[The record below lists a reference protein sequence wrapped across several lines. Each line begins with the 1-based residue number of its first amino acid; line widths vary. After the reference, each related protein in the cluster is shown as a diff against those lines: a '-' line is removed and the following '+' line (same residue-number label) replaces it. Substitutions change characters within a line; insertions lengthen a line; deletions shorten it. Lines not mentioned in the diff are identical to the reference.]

1 MGIFSDIEKKNR
13 IQVYGGE
20 VNIGPGMFEEI
31 ARRVANRPKVSA
43 LDVLAGQSELGDA
56 PEMMEAMSARS
67 RQVPVLQDDVFDPLA
82 SETTGVLPIV
92 DVIAQAAMKNVAPAV
107 HPIRRVD
114 AIDAITTAAD
124 TGFEDFTPEQ
134 IDNPVSVPSMV
145 QDAAAT
151 AMAIPYTAASTGV
164 SAANLL
170 TGGMLDDAVTA
181 MNEGERALRQSFG
194 SDELNRQVDA
204 VNAVQQNRD
213 SGLFDVLVAAANNPR
228 ALAYDAIR
236 NLGTM
241 ALPTGAAIGAGKL
254 AQAAPALSRYVPALG
269 RVAPWMANNAG
280 KIGTGA
286 SMAANAFMNASDT
299 FSDEDMMKQSLG
311 ERYAGSG
318 VSAVTSLLTGALTD
332 GGAEGQIA
340 RRILSGRQG
349 AASGALN
356 YLKGLGKSAVKEG
369 LQEYGEESGN
379 YLGKVFGTNGL
390 ADFNEM
396 NKQAGYASVL
406 GSLTGSASHV
416 GTNLGGQRQQVE
428 PLSAMEKEMD
438 RRLAVDALR
447 PENAQRV
454 VPNMPNTP
462 DQNDRGDFL
471 SRVVTELEKIRR
483 QNEQQVQARYGQ
495 AQRVEP
501 QEVNLPAGLF
511 EKMQTPV
518 QVPEN
523 LSTRLTE
530 PVTGSPETPVQV
542 PSEPVVRRQEPVAE
556 TARPGAEPEQ
566 NVSENPL
573 DVIVANGGISRSTVK
588 NDLGWTD
595 AEIAKLPEGV
605 VRDDGKALSPVKRA
619 LKQAGLD
626 TDVNAILDA
635 AARPEAPEDA
645 QLFQSREGD
654 AKRENERMVSS
665 SEDMNVGPVQEAWR
679 SARANGD
686 ADYADY
692 FGFYAK
698 SADPGIAPRRMAE
711 DYLQGRRSD
720 FYRVIL
726 DNHRKM
732 LGQTVSGNESIRQ
745 DAQQIR
751 QTSQPEPGIK
761 QVMRDVVENGQSADG
776 HVVFQQVKDTP
787 KIQLEKQSS
796 TVQFS
801 GEELGGL
808 DVPIKTLKVRAA
820 NYARKHFSGKTV
832 TIASDGTD
840 VLIPWQGIKH
850 ALTGQVHPVSAL
862 VTSKL
867 DKLIENGVLIGT
879 DGDKKDRPD
888 IRAAYFYDTPIQ
900 IDGKDDVVRIVVREH
915 IDGKRYYDHFKLRS
929 NASVGPTE
937 RVTGSMSG
945 STAHQPNRSVGETP
959 ESSVNEKKVRDNLPT
974 GGTEY
979 LTGAVPG
986 QQTSQL
992 AKEGQPDAAENNVSR
1007 SGVKGQEETDPPRE
1021 RAPSSHSVA
1030 GTPRAISGQ
1039 SGNETTVNENPSV
1052 DADETALEDRVQP
1065 HAVESGQ
1072 TKAVSEQKIEDS
1084 GRKIRARKDEYAFLE
1099 TMRKDADD
1107 GDLSLSRHF
1116 PEPNYAALI
1125 EAGVSE
1131 DKLAVFRMIR
1141 DEVPAKPKYP
1151 SSRWAA
1157 NFRLMRD
1164 LAAGIVDGKVHVED
1178 VVSKIGNGRYSQ
1190 AFRDRLA
1197 LYQGVGYPAFTR
1209 IKSFGYGLY
1218 ADGQGY
1224 RIYKKRRYVENGR
1237 HGTLKDAIDDVK
1249 KRINAEIDAGK
1260 GKKREVKLDIYRVR
1274 DKDGIVVGKIL
1285 SPYKHVVLKDGFK
1298 TRREAADYLA
1308 ENREVLEKQ
1317 WEALK
1322 KDPAVRREENLPR
1335 TGKDRRGGKDVTQKR
1350 FMETFGFSGDTYG
1363 NWVTQKERQDFLNNT
1378 YDALMD
1384 LSEVLGISPKAIS
1397 LNGELGIQFG
1407 ASGKAGANAHYR
1419 PDDVSINLTRKKG
1432 AGSLAHEWFH
1442 ALDNYFARMGG
1453 SPDGMM
1459 TKGSVVGNRV
1469 RQEMK
1474 EAFADVSELLSSP
1487 QYRKRSTEMD
1497 RTRKDA
1503 YWSTREEMGAR
1514 AFESYIITKAEGLD
1528 ITNDFLAN
1536 IMGEDVFVDPERY
1549 PYPTGEEKAEIDKAF
1564 DRLFDAIRE
1573 KETEKGVALYSGMN
1587 DRKPIPEGQGMSVDA
1602 VRAIARDFAMTF
1614 RNAPEITV
1622 TESPLDFSPD
1632 AMPDG
1637 TGLFDPG
1644 TGKCWLFSR
1653 NLRDADD
1660 ATATLAHEVIA
1671 HYGLRGFFGDSLG
1684 DVLVSIRNHNP
1695 KVEKLSQEWWRNNQ
1709 DYISQVR
1716 KNEGKKWTEE
1726 QFEKW
1731 QRDIAIEEAMAQL
1744 AEKGDELTGVKLL
1757 VRKIQELLRDITR
1770 RLGWRWPS
1778 NLANWLESKTD
1789 AEALSALHQ
1798 AGLFA
1803 RGEISG
1809 RTTTTQSDIEKYR
1822 ISDDGS
1828 LQNDDP
1834 VVLSRKVKDAR
1845 KAFDVPD
1852 ITLGDMFVRSV
1863 QDDNVDL
1870 KRVIDAI
1877 REQGGI
1883 VTDRTDAYM
1892 AEEAYLGKTKAKLD
1906 RFSKAFVVPVLEKVR
1921 ASGVSLD
1928 EAGRYIHARHV
1939 MLDQVNA
1946 KLKAINPDSTS
1957 DRLAGM
1963 SNREAR
1969 EILDR
1974 NRGNTALQEL
1984 GKMMDDLARYTR
1996 SVMLNGG
2003 LITRETYDHWGKT
2016 YQHYVPLYRDL
2027 EGAGKQSVWERLKEA
2042 DYKPW
2047 NIREEGQG
2055 NRDGGR
2061 RGRGFEVRGEESKR
2075 RMGSD
2080 LDVTNVIVNAVAQA
2094 EGAIIRSEKA
2104 KVALALLELAKNNP
2118 NPDFWS
2124 VDEPVLT
2131 KRISPETGLVE
2142 YVSRNPNTRPADNV
2156 LVVKENGRE
2165 RWIVFNEKNRRAMEV
2180 ARKFRNL
2187 DGAALHWTVDAI
2199 GGLTR
2204 WMAGWLTQKNP
2215 IFMFFNFQRDLQHA
2229 VFNMSDTPIAGKEGA
2244 FLKNV
2249 PRAMKGYWQMT
2260 RQTDQDAVRGVFADY
2275 AREFREAGAETG
2287 FIKSFESIKDRIT
2300 DVEKQLEEMS
2310 RGKGDPRTWLAIAG
2324 RAVDDYNAIVEN
2336 GVRLAAY
2343 VTARENGLSISR
2355 AAQLAKNI
2363 TVNFNKRGTSGR
2375 WLNALYMFANANIQG
2390 NARMLRALVKSK
2402 RARIYA
2408 GFMVG
2413 IGFMMD
2419 MVCSAVLGTDDETGQ
2434 PIWDEVSEFDKERN
2448 WIIPVST
2455 TNYIKIPLPQGLHI
2469 LPNVGRMLSEFVR
2482 TGGKKNA
2489 LESAARV
2496 VLMTA
2501 DTLSPLGSSGSWLQ
2515 MVFPSVL
2522 RPLVQMKENKSF
2534 TGSVLYRGDAPYGGY
2549 NEPAYAKA
2557 FRNTPK
2563 HWIDASRMLNF
2574 ATGGD
2579 DVTPG
2584 MVNVPPEALRL
2595 AVTSYVVPGV
2605 SSQLIDRAFDVLAKK
2620 GGGEELEL
2628 RDLPIVSRMVGEMPD
2643 ERVRERAFYDRMNG
2657 WRQNVLQIRQYEKQE
2672 RWDDADR
2679 AIRRLGDGDYDLG
2692 IQRLEMFDDFSSEL
2706 RDLNRE
2712 RKEAERS
2719 GDKEWS
2725 RAVEA
2730 ERKGVFAGFGGM
2742 KGDLCIS

>member
-1 MGIFSDIEKKNR
+1 MGIFSDIEKKQK
-13 IQVYGGE
+13 IQAYGGE
-20 VNIGPGMFEEI
+20 VDIGPGMFEEI

-43 LDVLAGQSELGDA
+43 LDVLAGQAELGNV
-56 PEMMEAMSARS
+56 PEMMEELAARNTVAQPSAPIADYS
-67 RQVPVLQDDVFDPLA
+67 DPEATSGLIMPVADA
-82 SETTGVLPIV
+82 IV
-92 DVIAQAAMKNVAPAV
+92 QAAMRNQSQAV
-107 HPIRRVD
+107 LTSR
-114 AIDAITTAAD
+114 
-124 TGFEDFTPEQ
+124 
-134 IDNPVSVPSMV
+134 PVSVAQDFNPMAGDEGISLDDVRAGLNKMVTGGSVMDRLTADPNNPYADNFMRETPAPIDLRAVPSLPQAYNEEDKLNTFLSRVAGQTAQSVTGLYRMGLENTGLGNLMPNTLDMLEDLSKTAEKV
-145 QDAAAT
+145 QDT
-151 AMAIPYTAASTGV
+151 RTG
-164 SAANLL
+164 
-170 TGGMLDDAVTA
+170 
-181 MNEGERALRQSFG
+181 
-194 SDELNRQVDA
+194 
-204 VNAVQQNRD
+204 
-213 SGLFDVLVAAANNPR
+213 
-228 ALAYDAIR
+228 YD
-236 NLGTM
+236 TQ
-241 ALPTGAAIGAGKL
+241 TGAAIGEDAMNVGSSI
-254 AQAAPALSRYVPALG
+254 AQML
-269 RVAPWMANNAG
+269 M
-280 KIGTGA
+280 TGA
-286 SMAANAFMNASDT
+286 TPYPLTAMGLMSAGQSYDANRN
-299 FSDEDMMKQSLG
+299 L
-311 ERYAGSG
+311 G
-318 VSAVTSLLTGALTD
+318 VSPEVAASA
-332 GGAEGQIA
+332 A
-340 RRILSGRQG
+340 
-349 AASGALN
+349 AASGFSEGGFERLFGIGEGIQGVKRALGN
-356 YLKGLGKSAVKEG
+356 VGRTGLRNAAGDIGRG
-369 LQEYGEESGN
+369 LVNIAAGEEPSE
-379 YLGKVFGTNGL
+379 LMTTLVQGL
-390 ADFNEM
+390 ADKAVDPTHETGGAYQELLDTARVTAE
-396 NKQAGYASVL
+396 QAGLL
-406 GSLTGSASHV
+406 GL
-416 GTNLGGQRQQVE
+416 LGGGVNVAGRMANRRYQRQ
-428 PLSAMEKEMD
+428 
-438 RRLAVDALR
+438 VDQQ
-447 PENAQRV
+447 NAQRRALEALD
-454 VPNMPNTP
+454 PKNAQLYAGTP
-462 DQNDRGDFL
+462 PVFPQPEQPVQADFMT
-471 SRVVTELEKIRR
+471 RVMTELEKIRQ
-483 QNEQQVQARYGQ
+483 QNEQQMQARQVQ

-511 EKMQTPV
+511 EKTQTPV

-523 LSTRLTE
+523 LPTRSTE
-530 PVTGSPETPVQV
+530 PVAQ
-542 PSEPVVRRQEPVAE
+542 RQEPV
-556 TARPGAEPEQ
+556 TEPEQ
-566 NVSENPL
+566 NVSDNPL
-573 DVIVANGGISRSTVK
+573 DIIIANSGIKPDVLK
-588 NDLGWTD
+588 KDLGWTD
-595 AEIAKLPEGV
+595 EEIAKLPQGV
-605 VRDDGKALSPVKRA
+605 VTDDGKTLLPVKRA
-619 LKQAGLD
+619 LKEAGLD

-635 AARPEAPEDA
+635 AARPEAPEMDFAQEETSLLQQPQSGQSVTDEEMSDRPFEPENVAGQTTVNPEIMAAADA
-645 QLFQSREGD
+645 VRANSGSVG
-654 AKRENERMVSS
+654 AGVENE
-665 SEDMNVGPVQEAWR
+665 
-679 SARANGD
+679 
-686 ADYADY
+686 
-692 FGFYAK
+692 
-698 SADPGIAPRRMAE
+698 
-711 DYLQGRRSD
+711 
-720 FYRVIL
+720 
-726 DNHRKM
+726 
-732 LGQTVSGNESIRQ
+732 
-745 DAQQIR
+745 
-751 QTSQPEPGIK
+751 
-761 QVMRDVVENGQSADG
+761 
-776 HVVFQQVKDTP
+776 P
-787 KIQLEKQSS
+787 KIQPEKQSS
-796 TVQFS
+796 VKAVRFS
-801 GEELGGL
+801 GNELGGL

-820 NYARKHFSGKTV
+820 NYAREHFSGKTV
-832 TIASDGTD
+832 TVASDGSQ

-867 DKLIENGVLIGT
+867 DKLIENGVLTGT
-879 DGDKKDRPD
+879 DEDKKNRPD
-888 IRAAYFYDTPIQ
+888 IKAAYFYDTPIQ

-959 ESSVNEKKVRDNLPT
+959 ESSVNEKKVRGNLPT
-974 GGTEY
+974 GGAEY

-1021 RAPSSHSVA
+1021 KAPSSHSVA
-1030 GTPRAISGQ
+1030 GTSRAISGQ
-1039 SGNETTVNENPSV
+1039 SGNETTVNEKPSV

-1099 TMRKDADD
+1099 TMRKDAGD

-1151 SSRWAA
+1151 SSGWAA

-1218 ADGQGY
+1218 TDGQGY

-1260 GKKREVKLDIYRVR
+1260 GKKREAKLDIYRVR

-1322 KDPAVRREENLPR
+1322 KDPAVRRDENLPR

-1487 QYRKRSTEMD
+1487 QYRKRSVEMD

-1564 DRLFDAIRE
+1564 DRLFDTIRE
-1573 KETEKGVALYSGMN
+1573 KETEKGVALYSGMA
-1587 DRKPIPEGQGMSVDA
+1587 DRKPIPEGQGMSVDE
-1602 VRAIARDFAMTF
+1602 VRAIARDFAMAF
-1614 RNAPEITV
+1614 RNAPELVV
-1622 TESPLDFSPD
+1622 TESPFDFSPD

-1716 KNEGKKWTEE
+1716 KNEGKKWIEE

-1744 AEKGDELTGVKLL
+1744 AEKGEKITGVKWL

-1770 RLGWRWPS
+1770 RLGWQWPS

-1798 AGLFA
+1798 ARLFVM
-1803 RGEISG
+1803 GKISG

-1822 ISDDGS
+1822 VSDDGS

-1863 QDDNVDL
+1863 QDDNIDL
-1870 KRVIDAI
+1870 KRVQDAI
-1877 REQGGI
+1877 LERGGV

-1892 AEEAYLGKTKAKLD
+1892 AEEEYLGKTKAKLD
-1906 RFSKAFVVPVLEKVR
+1906 KFSEEHAIPVLEKIR
-1921 ASGVSLD
+1921 ESGVSLE

-1946 KLKAINPDSTS
+1946 KLAAVNPGNTS
-1957 DRLAGM
+1957 NRLSGM

-1974 NRGNTALQEL
+1974 NKGNTALQEL

-2003 LITRETYDHWGKT
+2003 LITRETCDHWGKT

-2027 EGAGKQSVWERLKEA
+2027 DGAGKQSVWERLKEA

-2094 EGAIIRSEKA
+2094 EGAIIRAEKA

-2165 RWIVFNEKNRRAMEV
+2165 RWIVFNEKNRRAMEI

-2260 RQTDQDAVRGVFADY
+2260 RQADQDAVRGVFADY

-2287 FIKSFESIKDRIT
+2287 FIKSFESIEDRIT

-2469 LPNVGRMLSEFVR
+2469 LPNVGRMLSELVR

-2549 NEPAYAKA
+2549 NEPAYARA

-2563 HWIDASRMLNF
+2563 HWIDASKMLNF

-2579 DVTPG
+2579 DVMPG

-2657 WRQNVLQIRQYEKQE
+2657 WRQNVLQIRQYEKQG
-2672 RWDDADR
+2672 RRDDADR

-2692 IQRLEMFDDFSSEL
+2692 IQRLEMFDDFSSKL

-2719 GDKEWS
+2719 GDKAWN

-2730 ERKGVFAGFGGM
+2730 ERKGVFAEFNALPMLHGSKSTQEAKMYPYFRTQRTE
-2742 KGDLCIS
+2742 

>member
-1 MGIFSDIEKKNR
+1 M
-13 IQVYGGE
+13 
-20 VNIGPGMFEEI
+20 
-31 ARRVANRPKVSA
+31 
-43 LDVLAGQSELGDA
+43 
-56 PEMMEAMSARS
+56 
-67 RQVPVLQDDVFDPLA
+67 
-82 SETTGVLPIV
+82 
-92 DVIAQAAMKNVAPAV
+92 
-107 HPIRRVD
+107 
-114 AIDAITTAAD
+114 
-124 TGFEDFTPEQ
+124 
-134 IDNPVSVPSMV
+134 
-145 QDAAAT
+145 
-151 AMAIPYTAASTGV
+151 
-164 SAANLL
+164 
-170 TGGMLDDAVTA
+170 
-181 MNEGERALRQSFG
+181 
-194 SDELNRQVDA
+194 
-204 VNAVQQNRD
+204 
-213 SGLFDVLVAAANNPR
+213 
-228 ALAYDAIR
+228 
-236 NLGTM
+236 
-241 ALPTGAAIGAGKL
+241 
-254 AQAAPALSRYVPALG
+254 
-269 RVAPWMANNAG
+269 
-280 KIGTGA
+280 
-286 SMAANAFMNASDT
+286 
-299 FSDEDMMKQSLG
+299 
-311 ERYAGSG
+311 
-318 VSAVTSLLTGALTD
+318 
-332 GGAEGQIA
+332 
-340 RRILSGRQG
+340 
-349 AASGALN
+349 
-356 YLKGLGKSAVKEG
+356 
-369 LQEYGEESGN
+369 
-379 YLGKVFGTNGL
+379 
-390 ADFNEM
+390 
-396 NKQAGYASVL
+396 
-406 GSLTGSASHV
+406 
-416 GTNLGGQRQQVE
+416 
-428 PLSAMEKEMD
+428 
-438 RRLAVDALR
+438 
-447 PENAQRV
+447 AQR
-454 VPNMPNTP
+454 
-462 DQNDRGDFL
+462 G
-471 SRVVTELEKIRR
+471 EK
-483 QNEQQVQARYGQ
+483 V
-495 AQRVEP
+495 
-501 QEVNLPAGLF
+501 
-511 EKMQTPV
+511 
-518 QVPEN
+518 
-523 LSTRLTE
+523 
-530 PVTGSPETPVQV
+530 
-542 PSEPVVRRQEPVAE
+542 
-556 TARPGAEPEQ
+556 
-566 NVSENPL
+566 
-573 DVIVANGGISRSTVK
+573 
-588 NDLGWTD
+588 
-595 AEIAKLPEGV
+595 
-605 VRDDGKALSPVKRA
+605 
-619 LKQAGLD
+619 
-626 TDVNAILDA
+626 
-635 AARPEAPEDA
+635 
-645 QLFQSREGD
+645 
-654 AKRENERMVSS
+654 
-665 SEDMNVGPVQEAWR
+665 
-679 SARANGD
+679 
-686 ADYADY
+686 
-692 FGFYAK
+692 
-698 SADPGIAPRRMAE
+698 
-711 DYLQGRRSD
+711 
-720 FYRVIL
+720 
-726 DNHRKM
+726 
-732 LGQTVSGNESIRQ
+732 
-745 DAQQIR
+745 
-751 QTSQPEPGIK
+751 
-761 QVMRDVVENGQSADG
+761 
-776 HVVFQQVKDTP
+776 
-787 KIQLEKQSS
+787 
-796 TVQFS
+796 
-801 GEELGGL
+801 
-808 DVPIKTLKVRAA
+808 
-820 NYARKHFSGKTV
+820 
-832 TIASDGTD
+832 
-840 VLIPWQGIKH
+840 
-850 ALTGQVHPVSAL
+850 
-862 VTSKL
+862 
-867 DKLIENGVLIGT
+867 
-879 DGDKKDRPD
+879 
-888 IRAAYFYDTPIQ
+888 
-900 IDGKDDVVRIVVREH
+900 
-915 IDGKRYYDHFKLRS
+915 
-929 NASVGPTE
+929 
-937 RVTGSMSG
+937 
-945 STAHQPNRSVGETP
+945 
-959 ESSVNEKKVRDNLPT
+959 
-974 GGTEY
+974 
-979 LTGAVPG
+979 
-986 QQTSQL
+986 
-992 AKEGQPDAAENNVSR
+992 
-1007 SGVKGQEETDPPRE
+1007 
-1021 RAPSSHSVA
+1021 
-1030 GTPRAISGQ
+1030 
-1039 SGNETTVNENPSV
+1039 
-1052 DADETALEDRVQP
+1052 
-1065 HAVESGQ
+1065 
-1072 TKAVSEQKIEDS
+1072 
-1084 GRKIRARKDEYAFLE
+1084 
-1099 TMRKDADD
+1099 
-1107 GDLSLSRHF
+1107 
-1116 PEPNYAALI
+1116 
-1125 EAGVSE
+1125 
-1131 DKLAVFRMIR
+1131 
-1141 DEVPAKPKYP
+1141 
-1151 SSRWAA
+1151 
-1157 NFRLMRD
+1157 
-1164 LAAGIVDGKVHVED
+1164 
-1178 VVSKIGNGRYSQ
+1178 
-1190 AFRDRLA
+1190 
-1197 LYQGVGYPAFTR
+1197 
-1209 IKSFGYGLY
+1209 
-1218 ADGQGY
+1218 
-1224 RIYKKRRYVENGR
+1224 
-1237 HGTLKDAIDDVK
+1237 
-1249 KRINAEIDAGK
+1249 
-1260 GKKREVKLDIYRVR
+1260 
-1274 DKDGIVVGKIL
+1274 
-1285 SPYKHVVLKDGFK
+1285 
-1298 TRREAADYLA
+1298 
-1308 ENREVLEKQ
+1308 
-1317 WEALK
+1317 
-1322 KDPAVRREENLPR
+1322 
-1335 TGKDRRGGKDVTQKR
+1335 
-1350 FMETFGFSGDTYG
+1350 
-1363 NWVTQKERQDFLNNT
+1363 
-1378 YDALMD
+1378 
-1384 LSEVLGISPKAIS
+1384 
-1397 LNGELGIQFG
+1397 
-1407 ASGKAGANAHYR
+1407 
-1419 PDDVSINLTRKKG
+1419 
-1432 AGSLAHEWFH
+1432 
-1442 ALDNYFARMGG
+1442 
-1453 SPDGMM
+1453 
-1459 TKGSVVGNRV
+1459 
-1469 RQEMK
+1469 
-1474 EAFADVSELLSSP
+1474 
-1487 QYRKRSTEMD
+1487 
-1497 RTRKDA
+1497 
-1503 YWSTREEMGAR
+1503 
-1514 AFESYIITKAEGLD
+1514 
-1528 ITNDFLAN
+1528 
-1536 IMGEDVFVDPERY
+1536 
-1549 PYPTGEEKAEIDKAF
+1549 
-1564 DRLFDAIRE
+1564 
-1573 KETEKGVALYSGMN
+1573 
-1587 DRKPIPEGQGMSVDA
+1587 
-1602 VRAIARDFAMTF
+1602 
-1614 RNAPEITV
+1614 
-1622 TESPLDFSPD
+1622 
-1632 AMPDG
+1632 
-1637 TGLFDPG
+1637 
-1644 TGKCWLFSR
+1644 
-1653 NLRDADD
+1653 
-1660 ATATLAHEVIA
+1660 
-1671 HYGLRGFFGDSLG
+1671 
-1684 DVLVSIRNHNP
+1684 
-1695 KVEKLSQEWWRNNQ
+1695 
-1709 DYISQVR
+1709 
-1716 KNEGKKWTEE
+1716 
-1726 QFEKW
+1726 
-1731 QRDIAIEEAMAQL
+1731 
-1744 AEKGDELTGVKLL
+1744 TGVKKL
-1757 VRKIQELLRDITR
+1757 VYAIQKVLRAIG
-1770 RLGWRWPS
+1770 LG
-1778 NLANWLESKTD
+1778 NLANMLESRTD
-1789 AEALSALHQ
+1789 AEALMALHK
-1798 AGLFA
+1798 AELFV
-1803 RGEISG
+1803 RSG
-1809 RTTTTQSDIEKYR
+1809 KNVDAATATDVFVRFSQSGKQED
-1822 ISDDGS
+1822 
-1828 LQNDDP
+1828 
-1834 VVLSRKVKDAR
+1834 VSRSGIKIKHAR

-2104 KVALALLELAKNNP
+2104 KVALALLELAKNNS

-2249 PRAMKGYWQMT
+2249 PRAMKGYWRMT

>member
-1 MGIFSDIEKKNR
+1 MAKNWEEYLKENVDR
-13 IQVYGGE
+13 QRVPQWKQYIADHIPPARAGE
-20 VNIGPGMFEEI
+20 FDPVAAENGMFNLPEIMEDMSARKNPVVDTIAKAALDRSAKPSVFPDIDPMAGEAGIALDDVAAGLNKMVTGGSPMDRLRADPENPYADDFMRERPVPVDLRAVSSLPQAYAEEDKLNTFLS
-31 ARRVANRPKVSA
+31 RVAGQTAQSVAGLYRMGMEHSGLSNLMPNALGALEDLSKTAEKVQDTRTGYDTQTGAQIGEDAMNVGSSIA
-43 LDVLAGQSELGDA
+43 QMLMTGATPYPLTAMGLMSAGQSYDANLNLGVSPGTALAAAGASGLAEGGFERLFGIGEGIQSVKSALRNAGRTGLRNAAGGIGRGLVNIAAGEEPSELMTTLVQGLSDRA
-56 PEMMEAMSARS
+56 
-67 RQVPVLQDDVFDPLA
+67 VDPLH
-82 SETTGVLPIV
+82 
-92 DVIAQAAMKNVAPAV
+92 D
-107 HPIRRVD
+107 
-114 AIDAITTAAD
+114 
-124 TGFEDFTPEQ
+124 
-134 IDNPVSVPSMV
+134 
-145 QDAAAT
+145 
-151 AMAIPYTAASTGV
+151 
-164 SAANLL
+164 
-170 TGGMLDDAVTA
+170 TGGMNREMLDTARVTA
-181 MNEGERALRQSFG
+181 EQAGLLGLLGGGVNVAGRMADRRYQ
-194 SDELNRQVDA
+194 RQVD
-204 VNAVQQNRD
+204 QQMAQR
-213 SGLFDVLVAAANNPR
+213 R
-228 ALAYDAIR
+228 ALE
-236 NLGTM
+236 
-241 ALPTGAAIGAGKL
+241 ALDPKN
-254 AQAAPALSRYVPALG
+254 AQL
-269 RVAPWMANNAG
+269 
-280 KIGTGA
+280 
-286 SMAANAFMNASDT
+286 
-299 FSDEDMMKQSLG
+299 
-311 ERYAGSG
+311 YAGTSP
-318 VSAVTSLLTGALTD
+318 VSP
-332 GGAEGQIA
+332 
-340 RRILSGRQG
+340 
-349 AASGALN
+349 
-356 YLKGLGKSAVKEG
+356 K
-369 LQEYGEESGN
+369 
-379 YLGKVFGTNGL
+379 
-390 ADFNEM
+390 
-396 NKQAGYASVL
+396 
-406 GSLTGSASHV
+406 
-416 GTNLGGQRQQVE
+416 
-428 PLSAMEKEMD
+428 
-438 RRLAVDALR
+438 
-447 PENAQRV
+447 PEQ
-454 VPNMPNTP
+454 TE
-462 DQNDRGDFL
+462 QKDFL

-483 QNEQQVQARYGQ
+483 QNEQQVQARQGQ

-511 EKMQTPV
+511 EKTQP
-518 QVPEN
+518 
-523 LSTRLTE
+523 
-530 PVTGSPETPVQV
+530 PVQV

-556 TARPGAEPEQ
+556 TARPEAEPEQ

-645 QLFQSREGD
+645 QLFQSIEGD

-665 SEDMNVGPVQEAWR
+665 SEDMNVGPVQAAWR

-720 FYRVIL
+720 FDRVIL

-745 DAQQIR
+745 DAEQIR
-751 QTSQPEPGIK
+751 QISQPEPGIK
-761 QVMRDVVENGQSADG
+761 QVMHDAVENGRSADG

-787 KIQLEKQSS
+787 KIQPEKQSS

-832 TIASDGTD
+832 TIASDGAQ
-840 VLIPWQGIKH
+840 VIIASGGIKK
-850 ALTGQVHPVSAL
+850 AMSANVSPVAAI

-867 DKLIENGVLIGT
+867 DKLIENGRYVDTL
-879 DGDKKDRPD
+879 PD
-888 IRAAYFYDTPIQ
+888 ETIKAVHYYETPV
-900 IDGKDDVVRIVVREH
+900 DVGGKESVVRIVVREH
-915 IDGKRYYDHFKLRS
+915 PDGKRYYDHFEVRENFPLRNAERLTGEVPGIHSDQPTKGREESESRS

-992 AKEGQPDAAENNVSR
+992 AKEGQPDAAEKNVSR

-1021 RAPSSHSVA
+1021 RAQSSHSVA

-1039 SGNETTVNENPSV
+1039 SGNEITVNENPSV

-1099 TMRKDADD
+1099 TMRKDAGD

-1131 DKLAVFRMIR
+1131 DTLAVFRMIR

-1151 SSRWAA
+1151 SSGWAA

-1224 RIYKKRRYVENGR
+1224 RIYKKRRYVENGW

-1322 KDPAVRREENLPR
+1322 KDPAVRRDENLPR

-1487 QYRKRSTEMD
+1487 QYRKRSVEMD

-1614 RNAPEITV
+1614 RNAPELVV
-1622 TESPLDFSPD
+1622 TESPFDFSPD

-1744 AEKGDELTGVKLL
+1744 AEKGEKITGVKWL

-1770 RLGWRWPS
+1770 RLGWQWPS

-1798 AGLFA
+1798 ARLFVM
-1803 RGEISG
+1803 GKISG

-1822 ISDDGS
+1822 VSDDGS

-2027 EGAGKQSVWERLKEA
+2027 EGAGKQSIWERLKEA

-2075 RMGSD
+2075 RTGSD

-2165 RWIVFNEKNRRAMEV
+2165 RWIVFNEKNRRAMEI

-2260 RQTDQDAVRGVFADY
+2260 RQTD
-2275 AREFREAGAETG
+2275 
-2287 FIKSFESIKDRIT
+2287 
-2300 DVEKQLEEMS
+2300 
-2310 RGKGDPRTWLAIAG
+2310 
-2324 RAVDDYNAIVEN
+2324 
-2336 GVRLAAY
+2336 
-2343 VTARENGLSISR
+2343 
-2355 AAQLAKNI
+2355 
-2363 TVNFNKRGTSGR
+2363 
-2375 WLNALYMFANANIQG
+2375 
-2390 NARMLRALVKSK
+2390 
-2402 RARIYA
+2402 
-2408 GFMVG
+2408 
-2413 IGFMMD
+2413 
-2419 MVCSAVLGTDDETGQ
+2419 
-2434 PIWDEVSEFDKERN
+2434 
-2448 WIIPVST
+2448 
-2455 TNYIKIPLPQGLHI
+2455 
-2469 LPNVGRMLSEFVR
+2469 
-2482 TGGKKNA
+2482 
-2489 LESAARV
+2489 
-2496 VLMTA
+2496 
-2501 DTLSPLGSSGSWLQ
+2501 
-2515 MVFPSVL
+2515 
-2522 RPLVQMKENKSF
+2522 
-2534 TGSVLYRGDAPYGGY
+2534 
-2549 NEPAYAKA
+2549 
-2557 FRNTPK
+2557 
-2563 HWIDASRMLNF
+2563 
-2574 ATGGD
+2574 
-2579 DVTPG
+2579 
-2584 MVNVPPEALRL
+2584 
-2595 AVTSYVVPGV
+2595 
-2605 SSQLIDRAFDVLAKK
+2605 
-2620 GGGEELEL
+2620 
-2628 RDLPIVSRMVGEMPD
+2628 
-2643 ERVRERAFYDRMNG
+2643 
-2657 WRQNVLQIRQYEKQE
+2657 
-2672 RWDDADR
+2672 
-2679 AIRRLGDGDYDLG
+2679 
-2692 IQRLEMFDDFSSEL
+2692 
-2706 RDLNRE
+2706 
-2712 RKEAERS
+2712 
-2719 GDKEWS
+2719 
-2725 RAVEA
+2725 
-2730 ERKGVFAGFGGM
+2730 
-2742 KGDLCIS
+2742 

>member
-1 MGIFSDIEKKNR
+1 MAKNWEEYLKENVDR
-13 IQVYGGE
+13 QRVPQWKQYIADHIPPARAGE
-20 VNIGPGMFEEI
+20 FDPVAAENGMFNLPEIMEDMSARKNPVVDTIAKAALDRSAKPSVFPDIDPMAGEAGIALDDVAAGLNKMVTGGSPMDRLRADPGNPYADDFMRERPVPVDLRAVSSLPQAYAEEDKLNTFLS
-31 ARRVANRPKVSA
+31 RVAGQTAQSVAGLYRMGMEHSGLGNLMPNALGALEDLSKTAEKVQDTRTGYDTQTGAQIGEDAMNVGSSIA
-43 LDVLAGQSELGDA
+43 QMLMTGATPYPLTAMGLMSAGQSYDANRNLGVSPDTALAAAGASGFSEGGFERLFGIGEGIQGIKSALRNAGRTGLRNAAGGIGRGLVNIAAGEEPSELMTTLVQGLADRA
-56 PEMMEAMSARS
+56 
-67 RQVPVLQDDVFDPLA
+67 VDPLH
-82 SETTGVLPIV
+82 
-92 DVIAQAAMKNVAPAV
+92 D
-107 HPIRRVD
+107 
-114 AIDAITTAAD
+114 
-124 TGFEDFTPEQ
+124 
-134 IDNPVSVPSMV
+134 
-145 QDAAAT
+145 
-151 AMAIPYTAASTGV
+151 
-164 SAANLL
+164 
-170 TGGMLDDAVTA
+170 TGGMNKEMWDTARVTA
-181 MNEGERALRQSFG
+181 EQAGLLGLLGGGVNVAGRMADRRYQ
-194 SDELNRQVDA
+194 RQVD
-204 VNAVQQNRD
+204 QQMAQR
-213 SGLFDVLVAAANNPR
+213 R
-228 ALAYDAIR
+228 ALE
-236 NLGTM
+236 
-241 ALPTGAAIGAGKL
+241 ALDPKN
-254 AQAAPALSRYVPALG
+254 AQL
-269 RVAPWMANNAG
+269 
-280 KIGTGA
+280 
-286 SMAANAFMNASDT
+286 
-299 FSDEDMMKQSLG
+299 
-311 ERYAGSG
+311 YAGTPP
-318 VSAVTSLLTGALTD
+318 VSP
-332 GGAEGQIA
+332 
-340 RRILSGRQG
+340 
-349 AASGALN
+349 
-356 YLKGLGKSAVKEG
+356 K
-369 LQEYGEESGN
+369 
-379 YLGKVFGTNGL
+379 
-390 ADFNEM
+390 
-396 NKQAGYASVL
+396 
-406 GSLTGSASHV
+406 
-416 GTNLGGQRQQVE
+416 
-428 PLSAMEKEMD
+428 
-438 RRLAVDALR
+438 
-447 PENAQRV
+447 PEQ
-454 VPNMPNTP
+454 TE
-462 DQNDRGDFL
+462 QKDFL

-483 QNEQQVQARYGQ
+483 QNEQQVQARQGQ

-511 EKMQTPV
+511 EKTQP
-518 QVPEN
+518 
-523 LSTRLTE
+523 
-530 PVTGSPETPVQV
+530 PVQV
-542 PSEPVVRRQEPVAE
+542 PSEPVARRQEPVAE
-556 TARPGAEPEQ
+556 TTRPEAEPEQ

-635 AARPEAPEDA
+635 AARPEALEDA
-645 QLFQSREGD
+645 QLFQSREGE

-665 SEDMNVGPVQEAWR
+665 SEDMNVGPVQAAWR

-720 FYRVIL
+720 FDRVIL

-761 QVMRDVVENGQSADG
+761 QVMRDAVENGQSADG

-787 KIQLEKQSS
+787 KIQPEKQSS

-832 TIASDGTD
+832 TIASDGAQ
-840 VLIPWQGIKH
+840 VIIASGGIKK
-850 ALTGQVHPVSAL
+850 AMSANVSPVAAI

-867 DKLIENGVLIGT
+867 DKLIENGRYVDTLP
-879 DGDKKDRPD
+879 DEKKRNT
-888 IRAAYFYDTPIQ
+888 IKAVHYYETPV
-900 IDGKDDVVRIVVREH
+900 DVGGKGSVVRIVVREH
-915 IDGKRYYDHFKLRS
+915 PDGKRYYDHFEVRENFPLRNAERLTGEVPGIHSDQPTKGREESESRS

-959 ESSVNEKKVRDNLPT
+959 ESSVNEKKVRGNLPT
-974 GGTEY
+974 GGAEY

-992 AKEGQPDAAENNVSR
+992 AKEGQPDAAEKNVSR

-1099 TMRKDADD
+1099 TMRKDAGD

-1125 EAGVSE
+1125 ESGVSE
-1131 DKLAVFRMIR
+1131 DTLAVFRMIR

-1151 SSRWAA
+1151 SSGWAA

-1237 HGTLKDAIDDVK
+1237 HGTLNDAIDDVK

-1322 KDPAVRREENLPR
+1322 KDPAVRRDENLPR

-1514 AFESYIITKAEGLD
+1514 AFESYIITRAEGLD

-1564 DRLFDAIRE
+1564 DRLFDTIRE
-1573 KETEKGVALYSGMN
+1573 KETEKGVALYSGMA
-1587 DRKPIPEGQGMSVDA
+1587 DRKPIPEGQGMSVDE

-1709 DYISQVR
+1709 DYIGQVR
-1716 KNEGKKWTEE
+1716 RNEGRNWTEE

-1744 AEKGDELTGVKLL
+1744 AEKGDELTGVKRL

-1822 ISDDGS
+1822 VSDDGS

-1883 VTDRTDAYM
+1883 VTDRTNAYM

-2027 EGAGKQSVWERLKEA
+2027 DGAGKQSVWERLKEA

-2047 NIREEGQG
+2047 NIREERQG

-2142 YVSRNPNTRPADNV
+2142 YVSRNPNTRPSDNV

-2165 RWIVFNEKNRRAMEV
+2165 RWVVFNEKSRRAMEV

-2260 RQTDQDAVRGVFADY
+2260 RQADQDAVRGVFADY

-2287 FIKSFESIKDRIT
+2287 FIKSFESIGDRIT

-2343 VTARENGLSISR
+2343 VTARENGMSIPR

-2469 LPNVGRMLSEFVR
+2469 LPNVGRMLSELVR

-2515 MVFPSVL
+2515 MVFPSVF
-2522 RPLVQMKENKSF
+2522 RPLVQMNENKSF

-2563 HWIDASRMLNF
+2563 HWIDASKMLNF

-2692 IQRLEMFDDFSSEL
+2692 VQRLEMFDDFSSEL

-2719 GDKEWS
+2719 GDKAWS

-2730 ERKGVFAGFGGM
+2730 ERKAVFAGFT
-2742 KGDLCIS
+2742 